1 MGVVEIGNLQ
11 LVLAAGFM
19 VAAGIV
25 SWREGMGL
33 ERDIAVSTIRA
44 FLQLIAL
51 GLVLKWVFDNQ
62 TWWIVALIMLVMVAN
77 ATQIGRSRVKNGP
90 AGIAP
95 SIFVTLLVTSI
106 TMVTVVV
113 QVIVRP
119 ELWYDARI
127 VVGISGMILGNA
139 MSSSAVA
146 LDRTFANLDDRADEM
161 LALVA
166 MGATPR
172 EAARPSIVASVR
184 AGMIPTLSTLSA
196 AGVVQIP
203 GMMTGQVLAGADPL
217 SAAKYQ
223 LVMLMAITATTTLC
237 NIWVVSWC
245 YRKRFSSEGFYLD
258 PGLRDEKS

>member
-19 VAAGIV
+19 VVAGIV

-33 ERDIAVSTIRA
+33 ERDIAISTVRA
-44 FLQLIAL
+44 FLQLMAL
-51 GLVLKWVFDNQ
+51 GLVLGWVFSNQ
-62 TWWIVALIMLVMVAN
+62 TWWIVVLIGLVMVAN
-77 ATQIGRSRVKNGP
+77 ATQIGHGRVRNGP
-90 AGIAP
+90 RGIAP
-95 SIFVTLLVTSI
+95 QIFVTLLVTSF
-106 TMVTVVV
+106 TMVAVVV
-113 QVIVRP
+113 ELIVRP

-127 VVGISGMILGNA
+127 VVGITGMILGNA

-146 LDRTFANLDDRADEM
+146 LDRTFASLEDRADEM

-172 EAARPSIVASVR
+172 EAAKPSIVASVR
-184 AGMIPTLSTLSA
+184 SGMIPTLSTLSA

-245 YRKRFSSEGFYLD
+245 YRKRFSADGYYLE
-258 PGLRDEKS
+258 PGLRDGD